1 LKTAVSS
8 HPGLS
13 LLPVE
18 GGWSALIQCPA
29 SRSDEERALL
39 ALDAG
44 VLVHPGH
51 FFDFES
57 GCYLVVSL
65 LCEPEV
71 LDAGLP
77 HLMNASVR

>member
-1 LKTAVSS
+1 MAE
-8 HPGLS
+8 HPELR
-13 LLPVE
+13 LLPTE

-29 SRSDEERALL
+29 TRTDEERALL

-65 LCEPEV
+65 LCSPDV
-71 LDAGLP
+71 FDAALP
-77 HLMNASVR
+77 PLLAAAVR